1 MPRLTIALCLLA
13 QAFAQQEPV
22 GKKIADPAAA
32 ATAGGALSSNAPSPV
47 ADCAAPVYEQAIALR
62 PLVPSP
68 RRDRRLSTGSRPVS
82 SSLPWRGRRQH
93 WLTSCPPLL
102 NFVLDV

>member
-32 ATAGGALSSNAPSPV
+32 ATADGALYDLMKAEYLAEACEDAGWGPFPNATSTSLT
-47 ADCAAPVYEQAIALR
+47 AEAYSKAHGTSGCKCGMLYGLQFCA
-62 PLVPSP
+62 
-68 RRDRRLSTGSRPVS
+68 
-82 SSLPWRGRRQH
+82 
-93 WLTSCPPLL
+93 
-102 NFVLDV
+102 